1 VSSLAGKRFVIVGLT
16 RLTVRVSRLIAD
28 RSGEVTIVTGDGG
41 APDGGAGGG
50 LTGRLPK
57 GVRVIESHDMEAALD
72 EAAVGGSSCLLAL
85 ADDDLANLA
94 AAVACHAFHPEVP
107 IILRI
112 YDITLAD
119 QLEHGLNIRRAYS
132 VSTLAAPAFL
142 AAGLGSQVL
151 ETLRLGETQVP
162 IWEMVVPDGSPEVG
176 RPAGDAEPSAGVQI
190 LGLREPAAP
199 DATPSTDGW
208 QAPVARSTPIAGGAG
223 VVAGGPQERVV
234 SFALGGRH
242 LFAAANA
249 KRETARARR
258 RRRAAARASSRAARR
273 DSGIGGATLLPVTA
287 VVLAVFVIVS
297 VIVFGVAL
305 HKGPVDAVYFAI
317 STALGNETLDQSDAW
332 LQIVGVIAMLA
343 GGALLGV
350 LFSYFASVATA
361 VRIEQRMGRQAQRM
375 SGHAVVAGLGTI
387 GYRVGQLLHDSGIPW
402 TAIDRAPDDR
412 HAEAVGA
419 TAPVLTGDVR
429 LPENLERA
437 GIVDAA
443 CLFACTDSDLA
454 NIEAC
459 LQAKRLN
466 PSIRT
471 VARIFDD
478 ALAARVA
485 GIFGVDAAV
494 SATAVAAAAFV
505 GAAADERALRPFQVG
520 TVEHVALRWDVTDRV
535 EPDRLRA
542 LRDAGV
548 LVLARRRPD
557 GSIEPSDEDRPI
569 ERGTEVIVA
578 GPRAAVDASILRG

>member
-1 VSSLAGKRFVIVGLT
+1 MSSLAGKRFVIVGLT
-16 RLTVRVSRLIAD
+16 RLTVRVSRLIVE
-28 RSGEVTIVTGDGG
+28 RGGEVTVVLED
-41 APDGGAGGG
+41 AGGPTATG
-50 LTGRLPK
+50 SSSLTHRLPE
-57 GVRVIESHDMEAALD
+57 GVRVVESHDVEASLE
-72 EAAVGGSSCLLAL
+72 EADLGESSCLLAL

-107 IILRI
+107 IVLRI
-112 YDITLAD
+112 YDTTLAD
-119 QLEHGLNIRRAYS
+119 QLEQGLNIRRAYS

-142 AAGLGSQVL
+142 AAGLGSHVL
-151 ETLRLGETQVP
+151 ETLRLGDTQVP
-162 IWEMVVPDGSPEVG
+162 IWEMFVPNGSVAAG
-176 RPAGDAEPSAGVQI
+176 RAAGDAGPVAGVQI
-190 LGLREPAAP
+190 LGVRDAA
-199 DATPSTDGW
+199 AGTGTPDGW
-208 QAPVARSTPIAGGAG
+208 HAPAERSTPLTGGEG

-242 LFAAANA
+242 LFASAG
-249 KRETARARR
+249 TARESMRSRR
-258 RRRAAARASSRAARR
+258 RRRAAARGASRAARR
-273 DSGIGGATLLPVTA
+273 DTGIGGATLLPITA
-287 VVLAVFVIVS
+287 VILAVFVIVS

-332 LQIVGVIAMLA
+332 LQIVGVVAMLA

-350 LFSYFASVATA
+350 LFSYFASVATT

-387 GYRVGQLLHDSGIPW
+387 GYRVGRLLHDSGIPW
-402 TAIDRAPDDR
+402 TAIDRAPDER
-412 HAEAVGA
+412 HAEAAGVD
-419 TAPVLTGDVR
+419 APVLTGDVR

-437 GIVDAA
+437 GIAEAA

-478 ALAARVA
+478 ALAGRVA
-485 GIFGVDAAV
+485 GVFGVDAAV

-505 GAAADERALRPFQVG
+505 GAAADERALRPFKIGAVD
-520 TVEHVALRWDVTDRV
+520 HVAFRWDAPERI
-535 EPDRLRA
+535 ERERLSA

-548 LVLARRRPD
+548 LILARRRSD
-557 GSIEPSDEDRPI
+557 GSIEPDDADSPI
-569 ERGTEVIVA
+569 PAGTEVIVA
-578 GPRAAVDASILRG
+578 GPRAAVDASILG